1 MPDSSFGRPGRST
14 GRPAARSWERS
25 FRCPSTAVRRRA
37 EAPARRYE
45 EFVALHSEYSSEPDL
60 PLRQLWWTG
69 LSCAVGGSVLTFAA
83 VLGLRGMFGLDVPVF
98 AGTDVAVEGA
108 ATSYALCVLAGTV
121 QGTALMHLLLAG
133 AARPVRAF
141 AFIGGLAVAIMA
153 VLPLLLNGPVA
164 ARLVTAGI
172 NLAGG
177 AAVVVLL
184 CAVVS
189 ASMPRPSWPGGP
201 R

>member
-1 MPDSSFGRPGRST
+1 MPDSSFGRPGRS
-14 GRPAARSWERS
+14 RPAARPWERS
-25 FRCPSTAVRRRA
+25 FRCPSTAVRGRG
-37 EAPARRYE
+37 EAPARRFE
-45 EFVALHSEYSSEPDL
+45 EFVALHAEDEPEL

-69 LSCAVGGSVLTFAA
+69 LSCAVGGSLLTFAA
-83 VLGLRGMFGLDVPVF
+83 VFALRGMFGIEVPVF

-108 ATSYALCVLAGTV
+108 ATSYALCVLAATV

-141 AFIGGLAVAIMA
+141 AFIGGLAVALMA
-153 VLPLLLNGPVA
+153 VVPLLLNGPPA
-164 ARLVTAGI
+164 ARVVTAGI

-177 AAVVVLL
+177 SAVVVLL

-189 ASMPRPSWPGGP
+189 ASMAFRRGP

>member
-1 MPDSSFGRPGRST
+1 MPDSSFGRPGRS
-14 GRPAARSWERS
+14 RPAARPWERS
-25 FRCPSTAVRRRA
+25 FRCPSTAVRRR
-37 EAPARRYE
+37 EAPARRFE
-45 EFVALHSEYSSEPDL
+45 EFVALHAESEPEL

-69 LSCAVGGSVLTFAA
+69 LSCAAGGSLLTFAA
-83 VLGLRGMFGLDVPVF
+83 VFGLRGMFGIEVPVF

-108 ATSYALCVLAGTV
+108 ATSYALCVLAATV

-141 AFIGGLAVAIMA
+141 AFIGGLAVALMA
-153 VLPLLLNGPVA
+153 VVPLLLNGPLD
-164 ARLVTAGI
+164 ARVVTAGI

-189 ASMPRPSWPGGP
+189 ASMAFRPGP

>member
-1 MPDSSFGRPGRST
+1 MPDPSSGRPGGNT
-14 GRPAARSWERS
+14 GRPAARPWERS
-25 FRCPSTAVRRRA
+25 FRCPATAQRRRP
-37 EAPARRYE
+37 EARRYAD
-45 EFVALHSEYSSEPDL
+45 FVALHAEYSPEPGP

-69 LSCAVGGSVLTFAA
+69 LSCAAGGALLTFAA
-83 VLGLRGMFGLDVPVF
+83 VVGLRGMFGIEVPVF

-108 ATSYALCVLAGTV
+108 ATGYALCVLAATV

-141 AFIGGLAVAIMA
+141 AFIGGFVVTLLA
-153 VLPLLLNGPVA
+153 VLPLLLNGPPV

-189 ASMPRPSWPGGP
+189 ASMAAPFRDGP

>member
-1 MPDSSFGRPGRST
+1 MPDSPFGRPGRST
-14 GRPAARSWERS
+14 GRPAARPWERS
-25 FRCPSTAVRRRA
+25 FRCPATAQRRRT
-37 EAPARRYE
+37 EARRYE
-45 EFVALHSEYSSEPDL
+45 DFVALHAEYSSEPEP

-69 LSCAVGGSVLTFAA
+69 LACAVGGALLTFAA
-83 VLGLRGMFGLDVPVF
+83 VLGLRGMFGIEVPVF

-141 AFIGGLAVAIMA
+141 AFIGGLAVAIMT
-153 VLPLLLNGPVA
+153 VLPLLLNGPPVA
-164 ARLVTAGI
+164 RIVTAGI

-189 ASMPRPSWPGGP
+189 ASMSFRPGP